1 MTVDHEHQNLQVQI
15 AVNLANQYLLTSFAG
30 PDPVETDSAKTDP
43 EMRFARSDL
52 LQQAN
57 WVSLS
62 TEN

>member
-1 MTVDHEHQNLQVQI
+1 MTADHEHQNLQVQI

-30 PDPVETDSAKTDP
+30 PDPVETDSAKTDS

-57 WVSLS
+57 
-62 TEN
+62 